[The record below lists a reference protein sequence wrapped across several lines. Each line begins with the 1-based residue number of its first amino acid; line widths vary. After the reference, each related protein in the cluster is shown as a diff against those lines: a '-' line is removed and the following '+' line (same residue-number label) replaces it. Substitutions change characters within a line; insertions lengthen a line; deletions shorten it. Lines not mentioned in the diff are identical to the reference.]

1 MKDIWHALEERTR
14 AWHAL
19 GRQGLATD
27 IWADY
32 VSVRFGRTGDP
43 RALEYLYPYLN
54 HAHRGTRLR
63 AIEVAAR
70 VFEGR
75 GPRAVDALDYFTKNP
90 DLFLRDR
97 SAIVV
102 GAAVTGS
109 PDRALLEILAP
120 YLNHQ
125 NQFIRK
131 LAVETLGKA
140 AAGRGSARVLEEILR
155 VAEATKIK
163 ARDVDM
169 AIART
174 FSGRPI
180 EEAYAH
186 VAKLEL
192 VNRIDTGNQQ
202 AVAVLV
208 RGASDKWYER
218 ACHECFEPRLHAD
231 EAVGWRRNFVR
242 RDGIGALSWAAA
254 GHGMEALN
262 RMLHLRGERC
272 TGHAMLHA
280 APGCFAGADPDANRT
295 PLDDLMRNGDVPA
308 QRIAA
313 VCLGRMAMDVGDEES
328 IGALR
333 ELCGARNKA
342 VQAAALFGLGMAAK
356 STCDEELRKLCLD
369 RASNGETASAAI
381 QALGMIFLGS
391 GRSDVFSD
399 IRITAESYRVRP
411 VRGKRH
417 CKPLAA
423 CYEAAGLLYLG
434 TGSTEAVAFLLDV
447 LALPKTRRMDE
458 YRWCAARALVMT
470 EFSESALGTDYVL
483 GRYALPEGQVNER

>member
-19 GRQGLATD
+19 ERQGLAD
-27 IWADY
+27 AIWVDY
-32 VSVRFGRTGDP
+32 VSTRFGRTGDP

-54 HAHRGTRLR
+54 HAHRETRLH

-75 GPRAVDALDYFTKNP
+75 GPRAIDALDYFTKNP

-109 PDRALLEILAP
+109 SDRILLEALAP

-131 LAVETLGKA
+131 LAVEALGKA

-155 VAEATKIK
+155 VAEVTK

-174 FSGRPI
+174 FSGRPT

-202 AVAVLV
+202 AVAALV
-208 RGASDKWYER
+208 RGASDEWYER
-218 ACHECFEPRLHAD
+218 ACHECFEPRLHAS
-231 EAVGWRRNFVR
+231 EVGWRTNFVR
-242 RDGIGALSWAAA
+242 RDGIGALSRAAA
-254 GHGMEALN
+254 GRGMEPLN

-295 PLDDLMRNGDVPA
+295 PLDDLTRNGDVPA

-333 ELCGARNKA
+333 ELCEANNKA
-342 VQAAALFGLGMAAK
+342 VQAAALSGLGMAAK
-356 STCDEELRKLCLD
+356 STCDEALRKLCLD
-369 RASNGETASAAI
+369 RASNSETAPAAI
-381 QALGMIFLGS
+381 RALGMTFLGS

-399 IRITAESYRVRP
+399 FRTTADSHRVRP

-483 GRYALPEGQVNER
+483 GRYASNSRPCFYWT